1 MDIVAEEGVPGNQ
14 EFSVKTAFDI
24 TRSLLWSVA
33 SQVIFPYCWDVT
45 ELKDVDMD
53 EWREKGFVCERQGQ
67 VF

>member
-1 MDIVAEEGVPGNQ
+1 MADFARMSAVPL
-14 EFSVKTAFDI
+14 V
-24 TRSLLWSVA
+24 